1 MLLRLLYLLSVI
13 KLLVEK
19 QALHVLEQVKIS
31 GIVHV
36 HLIKTIE
43 GALNLVRLQQLVF
56 QKRMIIM
63 VVLILVHTYNMNLCK
78 QLRKKRI

>member
-1 MLLRLLYLLSVI
+1 MLLRQLYLLSVI
-13 KLLVEK
+13 KLLIEK
-19 QALHVLEQVKIS
+19 QALHVLVQVKNS

-36 HLIKTIE
+36 HLIKTIA

-63 VVLILVHTYNMNLCK
+63 VVLILVHT
-78 QLRKKRI
+78 